1 MLLLLGGMTPLCTLS
16 TAGFSSSMNS
26 AASELA
32 VSFAVVHSD
41 VAVFENHDQPACDHF
56 DASLPLCTPSRMF
69 ACRLGS
75 ASVARTFS
83 TPLPMLSVMLSVI
96 LDSLIVF
103 MTLLPTSVSVFVRL
117 LSESSANL
125 VRSLSCDSSV
135 FAGVEPRD

>member
-1 MLLLLGGMTPLCTLS
+1 MPLCTLP

-32 VSFAVVHSD
+32 SFLRRGSSSLT

-75 ASVARTFS
+75 ASVA
-83 TPLPMLSVMLSVI
+83 
-96 LDSLIVF
+96 
-103 MTLLPTSVSVFVRL
+103 
-117 LSESSANL
+117 A
-125 VRSLSCDSSV
+125 RS
-135 FAGVEPRD
+135 PRRCRCSR

>member
-1 MLLLLGGMTPLCTLS
+1 MPLCTLP

-83 TPLPMLSVMLSVI
+83 TPLPMLSVI